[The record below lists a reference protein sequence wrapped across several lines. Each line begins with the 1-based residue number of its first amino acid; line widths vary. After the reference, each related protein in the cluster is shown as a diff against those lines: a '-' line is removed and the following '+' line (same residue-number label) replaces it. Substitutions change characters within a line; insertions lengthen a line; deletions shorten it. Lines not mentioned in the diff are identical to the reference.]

1 MQDACKREQRIL
13 PWRLQ
18 NSFGLH
24 DKRFGKAHRATRIPQ
39 GEFKRPMSAQEPF
52 DPLTRFA
59 AIERLVSKIYYRF
72 SHMALNLPEGRDFWW
87 EMAREEEQH
96 ACILFACKA
105 LIQNYEDQTLHPTIS
120 REKAQELENRLT
132 SLLAQGMV
140 SLPVEEAFRMSLEIE
155 SSEIDAIYSQLLQL
169 GGPQIAKTMENLGV
183 PASVQR
189 QKLKSAM
196 RRFCSDPEM
205 LAAAERL

>member
-1 MQDACKREQRIL
+1 
-13 PWRLQ
+13 
-18 NSFGLH
+18 
-24 DKRFGKAHRATRIPQ
+24 
-39 GEFKRPMSAQEPF
+39 MSTQEPF

-59 AIERLVSKIYYRF
+59 AIERLVAKIYYRF
-72 SHMALNLPEGRDFWW
+72 SHLYLNLPELRDFWW

-105 LIQNYEDQTLHPTIS
+105 LIENYDDEALDPTIS

-140 SLPVEEAFRMSLEIE
+140 FLPVEEAFRMSLEIE
-155 SSEIDAIYSQLLQL
+155 SSEIDAIYSKLLQL

-189 QKLKSAM
+189 QRLKSAM
-196 RRFCSDPEM
+196 RRFCFDPAL
-205 LAAAERL
+205 LAAAESL